1 MANAVRNPNRR
12 VNNYH
17 TRAYVEGNTVRH
29 AQALPDKRPRRQPP
43 APKPKP
49 RKVSKTAQR
58 NRAKAMGMSKG
69 FVVFLTLIC
78 AAILFTGVRY
88 LQLKAE
94 ITAKAKTVAN
104 LESELSEL
112 KADNDAYYSQ
122 VIASIDLDDIKK
134 RAITKLGMKYPSEE
148 QTVFYK
154 TQRSSY
160 VRQYQDVPDT
170 K

>member
-1 MANAVRNPNRR
+1 MANAVRNANRR
-12 VNNYH
+12 ADNYH
-17 TRAYVEGNTVRH
+17 TRTYVDGNTVRR
-29 AQALPDKRPRRQPP
+29 AQALPEPARRKQKPARP
-43 APKPKP
+43 AP
-49 RKVSKTAQR
+49 RKVSKSAQR
-58 NRAKAMGMSKG
+58 NRKRAMVMSRG
-69 FVVFLTLIC
+69 FVVFLTLVC
-78 AAILFTGVRY
+78 AAILFTGVQF

-94 ITAKAKTVAN
+94 VTAKTKAVAN

-122 VIASIDLDDIKK
+122 VIASADLEAIKK
-134 RAITKLGMKYPSEE
+134 RAITKLGMKYPTED
-148 QTVFYK
+148 QTVSYE